1 MNKQKIQNVRK
12 TNVGVAVHGN
22 PKIKSNVGVAL
33 LGDPK
38 GITLIALVITIVV
51 LIILA
56 GVAINLTLNNNG
68 IFTKAKEA
76 RENYMVAA
84 NEEQE
89 AITNIEESID
99 EITGYTSYTRGQT
112 VTIGTESF
120 YVLHDSGASEEKV
133 TLLAAKNIKTS
144 TLLQADDADK
154 IAFYTD
160 PDSTGEGY
168 WTSIPEITYP
178 KDLNNVESE
187 RATVINYAKAYGEK
201 FGVETGRLMT
211 VGEAREITGLTTAG
225 KITSPD
231 WIKTTNY
238 WLGSANST
246 IGVWYVFDGILT
258 DSFFFGSFGFGV
270 RPVIEISKSLI

>member
-68 IFTKAKEA
+68 IFNKAKEA

-89 AITNIEESID
+89 AITNLEEAID

-144 TLLQADDADK
+144 TLLQADDADT
-154 IAFYTD
+154 IAFCTD
-160 PDSTGEGY
+160 PDSTGIGY
-168 WTSIPEITYP
+168 WASISGITYP
-178 KDLNNVESE
+178 YDLNNVESE
-187 RATVINYAKAYGEK
+187 RATAINYAKAYGTAK
-201 FGVETGRLMT
+201 GGTGRLIT
-211 VGEAREITGLTTAG
+211 VEEIREITG
-225 KITSPD
+225 
-231 WIKTTNY
+231 
-238 WLGSANST
+238 
-246 IGVWYVFDGILT
+246 
-258 DSFFFGSFGFGV
+258 
-270 RPVIEISKSLI
+270 